1 MSGRVVVLCGGVGGA
16 KLVLGLS
23 KVLPPERLL
32 VVVNTGDDFEHL
44 GFTICPD
51 LDTVTYTLADLADR
65 ERGWGRGDETWH
77 FMETLRGLGGP
88 DWFNLGDRDLAL
100 HAARTV
106 RLNAGERLS
115 TITADLLARLGVAV
129 PVVPMSDD
137 PVRTVVETDEG
148 PLPFQHYFVRRRCEP
163 KVSGFRFEGGERAT
177 PHPAF
182 IAALQ
187 DAGAVI
193 VAPSNPYV
201 SVDPILSLPGVRD
214 AMARS
219 AARVVAVSP
228 IVGGQ
233 AIKGPAAKMMAELGI
248 PASAE
253 AVARHY
259 RGLIDALVIDEADKA
274 AKADIAALGMDVH
287 VTQTVMRGLDDR
299 IALAREVLSV
309 AAATGRRATA

>member
-23 KVLPPERLL
+23 KVLAPERLL

-65 ERGWGRGDETWH
+65 ERGWGRAGETWH
-77 FMETLRGLGGP
+77 FMETLRELGGE

-100 HAARTV
+100 HAARTA
-106 RLNAGERLS
+106 RLRAGERLS
-115 TITADLLARLGVAV
+115 AVTADILHSLGVAV

-137 PVRTVVETDEG
+137 PVRTVVETGEG
-148 PLPFQHYFVRRRCEP
+148 PLPFQHYFVRRRCAP
-163 KVSGFRFEGGERAT
+163 AVTGFRFEGIEDAS

-182 IAALQ
+182 LAALK
-187 DAGAVI
+187 DAEAVVI
-193 VAPSNPYV
+193 APSNPYV
-201 SVDPILSLPGVRD
+201 SVDPILSLPGVRG
-214 AMARS
+214 AMA
-219 AARVVAVSP
+219 AAAGPVVAVSP

-233 AIKGPAAKMMAELGI
+233 ALKGPAAKMMAELGV

-259 RGLIDALVIDEADKA
+259 RGLIDALVIDHADMSA
-274 AKADIAALGMDVH
+274 RTDIATQGIDVT
-287 VTQTVMRGLDDR
+287 VTQTVMKSLDDR
-299 IALAREVLSV
+299 IALARDVLDV
-309 AAATGRRATA
+309 VGRAGRRASA